1 MIECRPARSSD
12 LPALADL
19 AQRSW
24 LDAFGSSVS
33 EESAAEEAA
42 SRSETYFASAL
53 AESSV
58 LVAELDGV
66 LAGYV
71 QFDDAELRR
80 LYVET
85 ALHGRGVGRALLAA
99 ALAHPRLTRA
109 PRIHLQVWE
118 RNERAVRLYEAA
130 GFRRAG
136 TKTFTIGSGEVVED
150 LVMVLER
157 S

>member
-1 MIECRPARSSD
+1 MIACRPVRPSD

-24 LDAFGSSVS
+24 LGAFGSSVS
-33 EESAAEEAA
+33 GEDAAEEAA
-42 SRSETYFASAL
+42 SRSEEYFASAL
-53 AESSV
+53 EESSI
-58 LVAELDGV
+58 LVAEVDGV

-71 QFDDAELRR
+71 QFDDEELQR

-85 ALHGRGVGRALLAA
+85 ELHGRGIGRALLTA
-99 ALAHPRLTRA
+99 ALAHPRLART
-109 PRIHLQVWE
+109 PRVHLQVWE
-118 RNERAVRLYEAA
+118 ENERAVRLYESA

-136 TKTFTIGSGEVVED
+136 TTSFAIGSGEIVED

-157 S
+157 T

>member
-1 MIECRPARSSD
+1 VIECRPVRPGD
-12 LPALADL
+12 IPALADL

-33 EESAAEEAA
+33 AEDATEEAA
-42 SRSETYFASAL
+42 SRSEAYFASVL
-53 AESSV
+53 EKSSI

-71 QFDDAELRR
+71 QFDDEELQR

-85 ALHGRGVGRALLAA
+85 ELQGRGIGRALLDA
-99 ALAHPRLTRA
+99 ALEHPRLARA
-109 PRIHLQVWE
+109 PRVHLQVWE
-118 RNERAVRLYEAA
+118 ENERAVRLYESA

-136 TKTFTIGSGEVVED
+136 TTSFAIGSGEVVED

-157 S
+157 T

>member
-1 MIECRPARSSD
+1 MIVRPARPSD
-12 LPALADL
+12 VAALAGL

-33 EESAAEEAA
+33 AEDAAEEAA
-42 SRSETYFASAL
+42 SRSEEYFAAAL
-53 AESSV
+53 FEQTI

-71 QFDDAELRR
+71 QFDDSELQR

-85 ALHGRGVGRALLAA
+85 ELHGRGVGRALLTA
-99 ALAHPRLTRA
+99 ALEHPRLADA

-118 RNERAVRLYEAA
+118 QNERAVRLYESA

-136 TKTFTIGSGEVVED
+136 TKTFTIGSDEVVED
-150 LVMVLER
+150 LVMVLDR
-157 S
+157 A

>member
-1 MIECRPARSSD
+1 MIECRPVRPSD

-19 AQRSW
+19 ARRSW

-33 EESAAEEAA
+33 SESAAEEAA
-42 SRSETYFASAL
+42 ARSEAYFASAL
-53 AESSV
+53 EESSI
-58 LVAELDGV
+58 LVAEVDGA

-71 QFDDAELRR
+71 QFDDQELQR

-85 ALHGRGVGRALLAA
+85 ELHGRGVGRALLTA
-99 ALAHPRLTRA
+99 ALEHPRLARA
-109 PRIHLQVWE
+109 PRVHLQVWE
-118 RNERAVRLYEAA
+118 ENERAVRLYESV

-136 TKTFTIGSGEVVED
+136 TTSFTIGSGEAVED

-157 S
+157 T

>member
-1 MIECRPARSSD
+1 MIECRPVRPSD

-33 EESAAEEAA
+33 AESAAEEAS
-42 SRSETYFASAL
+42 SRSEAYFASAL
-53 AESSV
+53 AESSI

-71 QFDDAELRR
+71 QFDDAELQR

-85 ALHGRGVGRALLAA
+85 ELHGRGIGRALLAA
-99 ALAHPRLTRA
+99 ALAHPRLVGA
-109 PRIHLQVWE
+109 PRVHLQVWE
-118 RNERAVRLYEAA
+118 RNERAVRLYESA

-136 TKTFTIGSGEVVED
+136 TTSFRIGSGEVVED

-157 S
+157 T